1 MWVSRRFPFLESI
14 ASLLDPV
21 SSCKEKMGIKR
32 GCEAYQL
39 RNWSVRLLLIG
50 LFISVGCIGQSA
62 KYERTLEG
70 CKKLQL
76 GDTEQI
82 VRALIG
88 EPLNIH
94 SENGNL
100 GKGRALEYWAPAIVA
115 SSPSIHIDES
125 GHVDSIS
132 CHESHHL
139 RKD

>member
-1 MWVSRRFPFLESI
+1 MKNNWSE
-14 ASLLDPV
+14 
-21 SSCKEKMGIKR
+21 R
-32 GCEAYQL
+32 GCFGFLVFGILLGISCDDQSLEHQRIIEACEK
-39 RNWSVRLLLIG
+39 VRI
-50 LFISVGCIGQSA
+50 
-62 KYERTLEG
+62 
-70 CKKLQL
+70 
-76 GDTEQI
+76 GDTEQV

-94 SENGNL
+94 NENGNL

-139 RKD
+139 RKDQPDLHQNIEPSNR